1 MKFKNILKFEILKT
15 FSRFRTYIGFIT
27 VAILLPIVMGLVKNF
42 GFDVQNEFFRSLNN
56 SVVFTGEIV
65 NGYLISYYIM
75 TVLWIH
81 FPFFIILV
89 AGDIVAS
96 ENKYG
101 TFRLLLSR
109 PVSRSSVIFA
119 KYITTIFYT
128 ILLISFLGLF
138 SIITGKIILGGGDLT
153 VFDKGILI
161 LSEKEALFR
170 FLIAYL
176 LAIWVQIVV
185 ATLAF
190 FFSTISKS
198 SVVPIIGTYLV
209 VLSSIIISILK
220 IDTLQVLKP
229 YLFTTY
235 FDIFFSPF
243 QEPIPVAKIT
253 TDCLRLG
260 GFSLVFFLFSYIN
273 FLRKDIR

>member
-185 ATLAF
+185 ASLAF

>member
-1 MKFKNILKFEILKT
+1 MRFKNILKFEILKA

-101 TFRLLLSR
+101 TFRLLLTR

-138 SIITGKIILGGGDLT
+138 SIITG
-153 VFDKGILI
+153 
-161 LSEKEALFR
+161 
-170 FLIAYL
+170 
-176 LAIWVQIVV
+176 
-185 ATLAF
+185 
-190 FFSTISKS
+190 
-198 SVVPIIGTYLV
+198 
-209 VLSSIIISILK
+209 
-220 IDTLQVLKP
+220 
-229 YLFTTY
+229 
-235 FDIFFSPF
+235 
-243 QEPIPVAKIT
+243 
-253 TDCLRLG
+253 
-260 GFSLVFFLFSYIN
+260 
-273 FLRKDIR
+273 

>member
-101 TFRLLLSR
+101 TFRLLLTR

-185 ATLAF
+185 ASLAF

-243 QEPIPVAKIT
+243 QEPIPAAKIT

-260 GFSLVFFLFSYIN
+260 GFSLVFFLFTYIN
-273 FLRKDIR
+273 FLRKDIC